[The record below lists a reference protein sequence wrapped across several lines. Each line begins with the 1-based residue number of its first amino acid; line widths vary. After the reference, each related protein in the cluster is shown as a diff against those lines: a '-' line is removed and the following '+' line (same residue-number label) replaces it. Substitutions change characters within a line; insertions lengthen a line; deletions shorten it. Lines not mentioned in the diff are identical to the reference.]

1 MLSGYLFRGSI
12 LDDDWLHFD
21 LQRFHPLLVL
31 RVQVLPEGGAHL
43 LQGPGLLLLLAQ
55 LLLPHVRQLKLEQ
68 KETVTSSKALFRSC
82 LKRAATQITRTA
94 IVLY

>member
-1 MLSGYLFRGSI
+1 MRSWYLFRGSI

-43 LQGPGLLLLLAQ
+43 LQGPGLLLLLTQ
-55 LLLPHVRQLKLEQ
+55 LLLPHVRQLKPE
-68 KETVTSSKALFRSC
+68 KDIATSFKALFRSC
-82 LKRAATQITRTA
+82 LKRAAKQITRTA
-94 IVLY
+94 MVLY

>member
-1 MLSGYLFRGSI
+1 MQSGYLFRGSI

-55 LLLPHVRQLKLEQ
+55 LLLPHVRQLKPE
-68 KETVTSSKALFRSC
+68 KEIGTSLKALFRSC
-82 LKRAATQITRTA
+82 VKRDAKQITR
-94 IVLY
+94 